1 MELTRMMQ
9 VACVELD
16 HNLSDFEGTYK
27 ISFLA
32 FGEMTFKMI
41 RTVPISERPN
51 KISCTGVDM
60 T

>member
-1 MELTRMMQ
+1 MMQ